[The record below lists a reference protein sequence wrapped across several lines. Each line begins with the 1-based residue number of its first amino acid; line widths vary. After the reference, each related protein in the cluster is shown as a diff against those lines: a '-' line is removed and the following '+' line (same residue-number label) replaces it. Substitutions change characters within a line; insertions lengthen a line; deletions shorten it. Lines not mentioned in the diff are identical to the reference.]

1 MQISDVKISNHV
13 ITKKRS
19 YADLDYKITEGFEIS
34 DFTEDFKISVKISKD
49 FNQKRTRFQ
58 GVSSTSGLITARKL
72 AKLFTEACTNK
83 RGSLTSKTVQP
94 TPAQIGSSSVTVRR

>member
-1 MQISDVKISNHV
+1 MQISDFKISNHV

-58 GVSSTSGLITARKL
+58 GVSSPSLWTAHYKSFDQPCTRTGEKL
-72 AKLFTEACTNK
+72 
-83 RGSLTSKTVQP
+83 G
-94 TPAQIGSSSVTVRR
+94 